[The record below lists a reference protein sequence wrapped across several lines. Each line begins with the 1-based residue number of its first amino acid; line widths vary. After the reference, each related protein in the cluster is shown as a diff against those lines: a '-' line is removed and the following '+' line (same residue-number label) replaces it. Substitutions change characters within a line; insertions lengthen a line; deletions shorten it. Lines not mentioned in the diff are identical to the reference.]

1 MKIYTGKGDS
11 GKTGLF
17 SGERV
22 SKTHPRIEA
31 YGDLDELNSVIGALL
46 TSLEEGGCDQP
57 DTLRLIQSDLLHLGG
72 WLAVSPDSDRANKL
86 EPFDKKKIRFLEDAI
101 DRLQL
106 LLPELKEFVLP
117 GGRASSSWAHIARSV
132 CRRVERRVV
141 ALREGAGP
149 KEQEDPNLQAALVYL
164 NRLSDYLFVRSVPRA
179 RNPAGRQSRPPPLPG
194 P

>member
-1 MKIYTGKGDS
+1 MSMKIYTGKGDA

-57 DTLRLIQSDLLHLGG
+57 DALRLIQSDLLHLGG
-72 WLAVSPDSDRANKL
+72 RLAVSPDSDRAHKL
-86 EPFDKKKIRFLEDAI
+86 EPFGEEKIRFLEDAI
-101 DRLQL
+101 DRLQR

-117 GGRASSSWAHIARSV
+117 GGCAGSSWAHIARSV
-132 CRRVERRVV
+132 CRRVERRVAAV
-141 ALREGAGP
+141 REGAEPG
-149 KEQEDPNLQAALVYL
+149 EQEDPNLQTALVYL
-164 NRLSDYLFVRSVPRA
+164 NRLSDYLFVLA
-179 RNPAGRQSRPPPLPG
+179 RWCNFRHGMTDAVWDK
-194 P
+194 

>member
-31 YGDLDELNSVIGALL
+31 YGDLDELNSFIGALV

-72 WLAVSPDSDRANKL
+72 WLAVAPDSDRANKL
-86 EPFDKKKIRFLEDAI
+86 EPFEKEKVRFLEDAI
-101 DRLQL
+101 DRLQR
-106 LLPELKEFVLP
+106 LLPELKEFVMP

-141 ALREGAGP
+141 ALREGRGAG
-149 KEQEDPNLQAALVYL
+149 EREDPNLQTALVYL
-164 NRLSDYLFVRSVPRA
+164 NRLSDYLFVLA
-179 RNPAGRQSRPPPLPG
+179 RWCNFRHGMTDAVWDK
-194 P
+194 

>member
-31 YGDLDELNSVIGALL
+31 YGDLDELNSVIGALV

-86 EPFDKKKIRFLEDAI
+86 EPFGKEKIRFLEDAI

-106 LLPELKEFVLP
+106 LLPELKEFVMP
-117 GGRASSSWAHIARSV
+117 GGRASSSWAHIARCV

-141 ALREGAGP
+141 ALREGVGP

-164 NRLSDYLFVRSVPRA
+164 NRLSDYLFVLA
-179 RNPAGRQSRPPPLPG
+179 RWCNFRHGMTDAVWDK
-194 P
+194 